1 MKAALLLVPALA
13 ANSLAAQE
21 SAPARIQLPS
31 GLTALLWEEHD
42 AAIIRMEGLLPLR
55 LEEVPANLPGLPAL
69 LVATLEG
76 SPKGNRSA
84 AEFQALLDRSG
95 IQMGLTLDPQGL
107 RLTLAFR
114 SRDQELAF
122 GLLGDLLGRAP
133 LDPESFEIQRQ
144 RLYHR
149 PHPEAAVSAFLH
161 QASGS
166 LQIPPPESTLA
177 KVALKDLETLLQR
190 VRRPGRLR
198 LCIQGD
204 LSPSQATQRLL
215 LDLGAWNPA
224 EVEAPLDA
232 HPAPADV
239 KAERSGPGEVL
250 MAFPPLPPE
259 EATSALLDLLLA
271 SRLEGHGEPGDPW
284 RLKAQGDTPQ
294 AALTALQ
301 ARLASLTFTDAEVI
315 AAKAFWRGRQ
325 TLLPLNPAQTLR
337 ARLRGLPAPSAVD
350 RLTRPEVEAALK
362 GLLSRGQR
370 LWRGEAA
377 WLKAVS

>member
-1 MKAALLLVPALA
+1 MKAALLLVPALVA
-13 ANSLAAQE
+13 GALLAQE
-21 SAPARIQLPS
+21 TSPARIQLPS

-42 AAIIRMEGLLPLR
+42 AAIIRIEGLLPIR
-55 LEEVPANLPGLPAL
+55 PEEVPPHLPGLPAL

-76 SPKGNRSA
+76 SSKGNRSA

-95 IQMGLTLDPQGL
+95 IQMGLALDPRGL

-133 LDPESFEIQRQ
+133 LDPESFEVQRQ
-144 RLYHR
+144 RLYHH
-149 PHPEAAVSAFLH
+149 PHPEAAVSTFLH
-161 QASGS
+161 HVSGS

-177 KVALKDLETLLQR
+177 KVTLKDLETLLQR

-224 EVEAPLDA
+224 EVEAPLEA
-232 HPAPADV
+232 HPMPADL
-239 KAERSGPGEVL
+239 KSERAGPGELL

-259 EATSALLDLLLA
+259 DAASALLEVLLA

-284 RLKAQGDTPQ
+284 RLRALGDTPQ

-301 ARLASLTFTDAEVI
+301 TRLASLTLTDAELT

-325 TLLPLNPAQTLR
+325 TLLPLNPAQALR
-337 ARLRGLPAPSAVD
+337 ARLRGLPALSAVD
-350 RLTRPEVEAALK
+350 RLTRPDVEAALK
-362 GLLSRGQR
+362 GLLARGQR
-370 LWRGEAA
+370 MWRGEAT
-377 WLKAVS
+377 WLKAVP